1 MSFESLKVS
10 EAKMTTKS
18 TRLIRLP
25 QMLRLL
31 KAIDCLHNRF
41 LSISFTPKGF
51 RARLQE
57 SLSELESLEGVKPPQ
72 ISGDRIYEYEL
83 ILRQLGIIDRADQKI
98 CINSEL
104 HFGSESIS
112 LGSLVKLLD
121 RVVQGYN
128 RKSWYMTRTRYE
140 DGGDILHRFL
150 AQRHRPYAQ
159 LIDILQENPGQSS
172 IDGLSA
178 AGIDEVR
185 IIEICKQSKSECF
198 LTNIGRVEVFAE
210 WGQYFGTIS
219 KNQYFWKELFTTQ
232 KGEKKKRPRPRYYP
246 IEQHFDVSSFQQE
259 LENTYFILKR
269 LLAPLAFVSPYVE
282 ITLLREFVCENLRI
296 HREDFDNA
304 LVSIWKQ
311 NLQRYE
317 LVKPA
322 AELTRYGSVSAERQF
337 EKRGAKIHF
346 SASRHTKD
354 ILPPLTVGRNQ
365 FYYIRI
371 GK

>member
-1 MSFESLKVS
+1 
-10 EAKMTTKS
+10 MTMKS
-18 TRLIRLP
+18 ARLIRLP

-31 KAIDCLHNRF
+31 KAIDRLHNRF

-57 SLSELESLEGVKPPQ
+57 SLSELESTEAVKPPQ
-72 ISGDRIYEYEL
+72 ISHDRIYEYEL
-83 ILRQLGIIDRADQKI
+83 ILRQLGIIHRADQAI
-98 CINSEL
+98 WINSEL

-128 RKSWYMTRTRYE
+128 KESWYMTRTRYK
-140 DGGDILHRFL
+140 DGGDIFHRFL

-159 LIDILQENPGQSS
+159 LIDILQENRGQLS

-178 AGIDEVR
+178 SGIDEVG
-185 IIEICKQSKSECF
+185 IIEICKQSKGERF

-219 KNQYFWKELFTTQ
+219 NNQYFLKELFITQ
-232 KGEKKKRPRPRYYP
+232 KGEKKKRFRPRYYP
-246 IEQHFDVSSFQQE
+246 IRQRLDVSSFQQE
-259 LENTYFILKR
+259 LEKTYFVLKR

-304 LVSIWKQ
+304 LISLWEQ

-322 AELTRYGSVSAERQF
+322 AELTKYGSVSAERQF
-337 EKRGAKIHF
+337 EKRGGRIQF
-346 SASRHTKD
+346 SAPRRTKG

-371 GK
+371 RK